1 METIAAAHSF
11 LDRQESLAIWQ
22 AAYHELEESIVYAN
36 PFFCETFGLTLDDVL
51 ERRRYHLVNPPDT
64 TTETIAQYKAEDR
77 QAMEDGY
84 FLQRSPVGDDRD
96 IVVLKLRFDQGILGM
111 FKFIDSD
118 LPGPLND
125 PNDLDADFRAVVEMV
140 KNYPSG
146 KSC

>member
-1 METIAAAHSF
+1 MKTIAAAHSF
-11 LDRQESLAIWQ
+11 LDRQDSLAIWQ
-22 AAYHELEESIVYAN
+22 AAYHDLEESIVYAN

-64 TTETIAQYKAEDR
+64 TAETIAQYQAEDR
-77 QAMEDGY
+77 QAMEDGT
-84 FLQRSPVGDDRD
+84 FLQRSPVGDYRD
-96 IVVLKLRFDQGILGM
+96 IVVLKIRFDQGILGM

-125 PNDLDADFRAVVEMV
+125 PKDLDADFRAVVEMV
-140 KNYPSG
+140 KNYQCG